1 MVENE
6 EIEITVGAVEA
17 LGARRLAEILV
28 EQAYQDAGLHQALRL
43 ALASQSSGDQLTQT
57 LSREIQRI
65 ASDRRFYGYR
75 ESSSLADDLDRVR
88 ESVVRDLLAERPLAA
103 AELLGRFI
111 RLDATVFD
119 RSDDSDGLIGDVLK
133 QAIED
138 FGAAWAAVPD
148 RDRVQ
153 LARDVFGILTKDSY
167 GVHGGVVIAFKEAL
181 GSEGLDELERR
192 IRGDLERCRTQDEE
206 ARTWPLT
213 RGLQQIADARG
224 DVDGFIAAHRLA
236 GTESH
241 ALKEICERLIEA
253 GRAVEALARVEQA
266 DVPAHRQWEID
277 DLRVRLLELLGRHED
292 AQAVR
297 WWMFTG
303 SLSEHTF
310 RAYLAHLPDGE
321 HDGVRAAAVTMARQH
336 REPHAALNLL
346 IGLDLDAASDLVLT
360 RVGELNGDLYSR
372 LRAAAQALE
381 ADHSLAAVL
390 LYRSMADAVLIRAQ
404 STQYEHAVR
413 DLAAAERLAPAV
425 SDWLGHT
432 PQDAYREQ
440 VVASHRQKRTFWDR
454 MKTAG
459 LNWKDR

>member
-6 EIEITVGAVEA
+6 EPELIIEAVEA

-28 EQAYQDAGLHQALRL
+28 EHACQDTGLHQALRL
-43 ALASQSSGDQLTQT
+43 ALASQSSGDQLAQT

-75 ESSSLADDLDRVR
+75 ESHSLAADLDRVR
-88 ESVVRDLLAERPLAA
+88 ESIVRDLLPVHPLTG

-111 RLDATVFD
+111 RLDTAVFD
-119 RSDDSDGLIGDVLK
+119 RSDDSDGLTGDVLK
-133 QAIED
+133 QAIGD

-153 LARDVFGILTKDSY
+153 LARDVFGILTNDNY
-167 GVHGGVVIAFKEAL
+167 GVHGGVVSAFKEAL
-181 GSEGLDELERR
+181 GSEGLDELERL
-192 IRGDLERCRTQDEE
+192 IREDLERCRTQGEE

-253 GRAVEALARVEQA
+253 GRAIEALARVEQA
-266 DVPAHRQWEID
+266 DIPAHRQWEID
-277 DLRVRLLELLGRHED
+277 DLRVRLLDLLGRHDD

-297 WWMFTG
+297 WRMFTG
-303 SLSEHTF
+303 SLSEHTL
-310 RAYLAHLPDGE
+310 RAFLAHLPEGE
-321 HDGVRAAAVTMARQH
+321 HDRVRATAVTLARQH

-346 IGLDLDAASDLVLT
+346 IGLDLDAAADLVLT
-360 RVGELNGDLYSR
+360 RIGELNGDLYSR
-372 LRAAAQALE
+372 LRTAAQALE
-381 ADHSLAAVL
+381 ADHPLAAVL
-390 LYRSMADAVLIRAQ
+390 LYRSMANAVLARAQ

-413 DLAAAERLAPAV
+413 DLAAAERLLSAV
-425 SDWLGHT
+425 GDWLGHQ
-432 PQDAYREQ
+432 PQNAYREQ

>member
-6 EIEITVGAVEA
+6 ELEITVEAVEA

-28 EQAYQDAGLHQALRL
+28 EHADRDTGLHQALRL
-43 ALASQSSGDQLTQT
+43 ALASQSSGDQLAQT
-57 LSREIQRI
+57 LCKEIQRI

-75 ESSSLADDLDRVR
+75 ESSSLAADLDRVR
-88 ESVVRDLLAERPLAA
+88 EAIVRDLLPQRPLAA

-111 RLDATVFD
+111 QLDATVFD

-133 QAIED
+133 QAIGD
-138 FGAAWAAVPD
+138 FGAAWAAAPD

-153 LARDVFGILTKDSY
+153 LAHKVFAILTKDSY

-181 GSEGLDELERR
+181 GSEGLDELERL
-192 IRGDLERCRTQDEE
+192 IRGGLERCRTQGEE

-236 GTESH
+236 GTERH
-241 ALKEICERLIEA
+241 ALKDICERLIEA
-253 GRAVEALARVEQA
+253 GRAAEALARIEQA

-277 DLRVRLLELLGRHED
+277 DLRVRLLDLLGRHDD

-297 WWMFTG
+297 WKMFTG
-303 SLSEHTF
+303 SPSEHTL

-321 HDGVRAAAVTMARQH
+321 HDKVRAAAVTLARRH

-346 IGLDLDAASDLVLT
+346 IGLDLDEASDLVLT
-360 RVGELNGDLYSR
+360 RIGELNGDLHSR

-381 ADHSLAAVL
+381 ADHPLAAVL
-390 LYRSMADAVLIRAQ
+390 LYRSMADAVLARAQ

-413 DLAAAERLAPAV
+413 DLAAAERLVPAIG
-425 SDWLGHT
+425 DWLGH
-432 PQDAYREQ
+432 PSQDAYREQ